1 MNFVLGFDEE
11 MPNTMKVM
19 ANFEMIDR
27 PKLRPDLICLSWPMQ
42 SLQVTI
48 FIYYNS
54 STGSL
59 TDDYNI
65 LTENFTLLSLI
76 ELKTSIY
83 HELQGERTVRSNQI

>member
-11 MPNTMKVM
+11 KPNTMKVM
-19 ANFEMIDR
+19 ENFE
-27 PKLRPDLICLSWPMQ
+27 

-59 TDDYNI
+59 TNDYNI

-76 ELKTSIY
+76 ELKISIY